1 MDKEIIEKLIIGFNL
16 QLTQFEL
23 EETKLE
29 LLRDQFVK
37 DYSIENIEKLTKE
50 TYCTGIDKTTFC
62 YRIEHEL
69 KDLGDMRGAFANKFG
84 LYYGKEGYDIEKKY
98 RITPKFGDDP
108 DSAMN
113 EIKKQIIDLLTAAE
127 NDNKQDIRNNKLSH
141 IFKSKIL
148 GTYFPNKYLNIYS
161 EEHLNFFLNKIGL
174 SVVPKADIL
183 EKQEMLI
190 DRKSVV

>member
-62 YRIEHEL
+62 YRIEDEL
-69 KDLGDMRGAFANKFG
+69 
-84 LYYGKEGYDIEKKY
+84 
-98 RITPKFGDDP
+98 
-108 DSAMN
+108 
-113 EIKKQIIDLLTAAE
+113 
-127 NDNKQDIRNNKLSH
+127 
-141 IFKSKIL
+141 
-148 GTYFPNKYLNIYS
+148 
-161 EEHLNFFLNKIGL
+161 
-174 SVVPKADIL
+174 
-183 EKQEMLI
+183 
-190 DRKSVV
+190 

>member
-1 MDKEIIEKLIIGFNL
+1 
-16 QLTQFEL
+16 
-23 EETKLE
+23 
-29 LLRDQFVK
+29 
-37 DYSIENIEKLTKE
+37 
-50 TYCTGIDKTTFC
+50 
-62 YRIEHEL
+62 
-69 KDLGDMRGAFANKFG
+69 MRGAFANKFG

-174 SVVPKADIL
+174 SVVPKADIFSAVPL
-183 EKQEMLI
+183 FHGSEVPAFRISGLYPDIFLPLLSLSQAPEEV
-190 DRKSVV
+190 S